1 MIPDLSPIFTAYEK
15 LRDQVDGIFAQVL
28 ASQGPERVT
37 CRKGCSDCCH
47 ALFDLTLVEAMYLN
61 RAFGK
66 AYGFGPERS
75 AILERA
81 SEVDRMLARLKR
93 DLFREE
99 KKGIAPESIMKEA
112 AGERMRCPLL
122 GDDGLCAL
130 YEARPLTCRIYGIP
144 TVIAGQGHV
153 CGLSG
158 FDKGGQYPTV
168 KLDKIHKALDDM
180 SLAIERG
187 VQSRFDKLHEVYMP
201 LSMALLTDF
210 DEQFL
215 GIGPARKED

>member
-47 ALFDLTLVEAMYLN
+47 ALFDLTLVEAMYISK
-61 RAFGK
+61 AFGK
-66 AYGFGPERS
+66 TFGFGPERS

-81 SEVDRMLARLKR
+81 SEVDRKLARLKR

-130 YEARPLTCRIYGIP
+130 YDARPITCRIYGIP

-158 FDKGGQYPTV
+158 
-168 KLDKIHKALDDM
+168 
-180 SLAIERG
+180 
-187 VQSRFDKLHEVYMP
+187 FDKLHEVYMP

-215 GIGPARKED
+215 GIGPAKKED